1 MKSPSQHCTHMVMTE
16 DSQDGTRKV
25 VALGRYF
32 RYDEGEFDEDWT
44 TRWEP
49 ELPEDMKVE
58 ILGDVFFNPM
68 ARQHRAVMGRRAHW
82 CMSRPTSFFCPSSSP
97 QDGANESRS

>member
-1 MKSPSQHCTHMVMTE
+1 MKSPSQNCTHMVMTE
-16 DSQDGTRKV
+16 DLEDGARKV

-58 ILGDVFFNPM
+58 ILGDGFFDLL
-68 ARQHRAVMGRRAHW
+68 ARQHRTVMGRRAHW
-82 CMSRPTSFFCPSSSP
+82 CMSRPTSFFPPSSSP